1 MSNTD
6 DPDGTKKPDLPPSL
20 SGGGDESE
28 ASASDDDSGTK
39 KPDLPPGL
47 ADDGDDG
54 DDAGTKTPAGPP
66 GAKTPAGPDGGDT
79 AEPTLPPGFG
89 GDGAPADE
97 PELTRKDFQT
107 DQEVR
112 WCPGCGDYVVLAQVQ
127 RLLPELDVDKE
138 NIVFVSGIGCAG
150 RFPYYMNTYGV
161 HSIHGRAPAFATG
174 LKTSNP
180 ELDVWVVT
188 GDGDALSIGGNH
200 FIHVLRRN
208 LDTQILLF
216 NNEIYGLT
224 KGQYS
229 PTSEQG
235 KVTKSTPH
243 GSVDRPVNPVGLAL
257 GADATFVARTADQS
271 PNHMKNMMEAAHGH
285 KGTAF
290 LEIYQNCHV
299 FNDGAFAE
307 FTDKDTKPLRT
318 LQLEDGEPLT
328 FANGRKGVRIDPV
341 SLDPEVISLENGKYG
356 IDDVHV
362 HDVTSSNLARI
373 LGELFWDPELPR
385 PFGIIYRENRPTY
398 EQMVQDQVE
407 HAMAEDEPSDL
418 EGLLKGGD
426 TWTVGE

>member
-1 MSNTD
+1 MSNAD
-6 DPDGTKKPDLPPSL
+6 DSDGTKKPDVPPSL
-20 SGGGDESE
+20 AGDDAEDE
-28 ASASDDDSGTK
+28 AAEDQSGTK

-47 ADDGDDG
+47 SGDDESP
-54 DDAGTKTPAGPP
+54 GTTTPAGPP
-66 GAKTPAGPDGGDT
+66 GATTPEGPEGEEDT

-89 GDGAPADE
+89 GDGASADE

-127 RLLPELDVDKE
+127 RVLPELDVDKE
-138 NIVFVSGIGCAG
+138 NVVFVSGIGCAG
-150 RFPYYMNTYGV
+150 RFPYYMNTYGF

-174 LKTSNP
+174 LKTANP
-180 ELDVWVVT
+180 ELDVWIVT

-200 FIHVLRRN
+200 LIHVLRRN

-257 GADATFVARTADQS
+257 GADASFVARTMDQD
-271 PNHMKNMMEAAHGH
+271 PTHLTDTLKAAHGH
-285 KGTAF
+285 AGTAF
-290 LEIYQNCHV
+290 VEIYQNCHV

-307 FTDKDTKPLRT
+307 FTDKDTRPLRT
-318 LQLEDGEPLT
+318 LFLEDGEPLT
-328 FANGRKGVRIDPV
+328 FDQGRKGVRVDPV
-341 SLDPEVISLENGKYG
+341 SLSPEVISLEDGAYG

-362 HDVTSSNLARI
+362 HDASNANLARI
-373 LGELFWDPELPR
+373 LGELFWDPDLPR
-385 PFGIIYRENRPTY
+385 PFGVIYQENRPTY
-398 EQMVQDQVE
+398 EAQVQAQVE
-407 HAMAEDEPSDL
+407 EAVRTEQPSDL
-418 EGLLKGGD
+418 EGLLKGPD
-426 TWTVGE
+426 TWTVGDDE

>member
-1 MSNTD
+1 MSD
-6 DPDGTKKPDLPPSL
+6 DDTPNGTQKPELPPSL
-20 SGGGDESE
+20 SD
-28 ASASDDDSGTK
+28 SDDASSEDAEADASGTK

-47 ADDGDDG
+47 DGDNQQ
-54 DDAGTKTPAGPP
+54 ASPGTGTPAGPES
-66 GAKTPAGPDGGDT
+66 DGGDG
-79 AEPTLPPGFG
+79 PTLPPGFG
-89 GDGAPADE
+89 GDGAPSEE
-97 PELTRKDFQT
+97 PALTRADFQT

-138 NIVFVSGIGCAG
+138 NVVFVSGIGCAG

-174 LKTSNP
+174 LKTARP

-200 FIHVLRRN
+200 LIHVLRRN

-235 KVTKSTPH
+235 TVTKSTPQ

-257 GADATFVARTADQS
+257 GADATFVARTVDKD
-271 PNHMKNMMEAAHGH
+271 PTHLTDTLRAAHGH
-285 KGTAF
+285 EGTAF
-290 LEIYQNCHV
+290 VEIYQNCHV

-307 FTDKDTKPLRT
+307 FTNKDSKPLRT
-318 LQLEDGEPLT
+318 LQLEDGEPLV
-328 FANGRKGVRIDPV
+328 FDRGKKGIRIDPV
-341 SLDPEVISLENGKYG
+341 SLKPEVIFLENGRYG
-356 IDDVHV
+356 SSDCHV
-362 HDVTSSNLARI
+362 HDTSNPRLARI
-373 LGELFWDPELPR
+373 LGELFWDPDLPR
-385 PFGIIYRENRPTY
+385 PFGVIYQEDRPTY
-398 EQMVQDQVE
+398 EAQVQSQVE
-407 HAMAEDEPSDL
+407 QAVETKEPSDL
-418 EGLLKGGD
+418 EGLLEGND
-426 TWTVGE
+426 TWTVEE

>member
-20 SGGGDESE
+20 AAGGDNAEND
-28 ASASDDDSGTK
+28 ASDGGSGTK

-47 ADDGDDG
+47 ADDDEDADG
-54 DDAGTKTPAGPP
+54 GTKKPAGPGTKTPTGPGDD
-66 GAKTPAGPDGGDT
+66 GAD
-79 AEPTLPPGFG
+79 EPTLPPGFG
-89 GDGAPADE
+89 GDGASAEE
-97 PELTRKDFQT
+97 PELSREDFQT

-112 WCPGCGDYVVLAQVQ
+112 WCPGCGDYVILAQVQ
-127 RLLPELDVDKE
+127 RLLPELDVKKE
-138 NIVFVSGIGCAG
+138 NVVFVSGIGCAG

-174 LKTSNP
+174 LKTARP
-180 ELDVWVVT
+180 ELDVWIVT

-200 FIHVLRRN
+200 LIHVLRRN

-257 GADATFVARTADQS
+257 GADATFVARTVDQE
-271 PNHMKNMMEAAHGH
+271 PTHLTDTLRAAHGH
-285 KGTAF
+285 EGTAF
-290 LEIYQNCHV
+290 VEIYQNCHV

-307 FTDKDTKPLRT
+307 FTDKDTKPLRA
-318 LQLEDGEPLT
+318 LQLEDGEPLV
-328 FANGRKGVRIDPV
+328 FDQGAKGIRIDPV
-341 SLDPEVISLENGKYG
+341 SFTPEVISLEEGAHG
-356 IDDVHV
+356 INDCHV
-362 HDVTSSNLARI
+362 HDVSNPELARI
-373 LGELFWDPELPR
+373 LGELFWKPDLPR
-385 PFGIIYRENRPTY
+385 PFGVIYQEDRPTY
-398 EQMVQDQVE
+398 EAQVQAQIETAVE
-407 HAMAEDEPSDL
+407 EDEPSDL
-418 EGLLKGGD
+418 GGLLRGDD
-426 TWTVGE
+426 TWTV